1 MKQYIDKSFSYSDYL
16 ALIDSLLGEGN
27 TTGPNQSEAMVN
39 FTRLNRQR
47 MQRLDKT
54 IELSESVKSAARNV
68 SRKMIWLIITE
79 AWCGDAAQN
88 IPPIEKIANL
98 SERIETRY
106 VLRDQNPGLM
116 EQFLTNGARSI
127 PKLIALDA
135 GTLEVLGSWGARPD
149 AAQKLFSDLKEQGA
163 EKPAIME
170 QLQRWYNADRTLSL
184 QNEFKRLLAE
194 WGNPSQASVS
204 SAA

>member
-1 MKQYIDKSFSYSDYL
+1 MKKYIDNSLSYSSYL
-16 ALIDSLLGEGN
+16 ALIDELLEVGK
-27 TTGPNQSEAMVN
+27 TTGPNQSESMVN

-54 IELSESVKSAARNV
+54 VELSESLKAAVRSVTRN
-68 SRKMIWLIITE
+68 MIWLVITE

-98 SERIETRY
+98 SDRIETRY
-106 VLRDQNPGLM
+106 VLRDENPELM
-116 EQFLTNGARSI
+116 DQFLTSGARSI

-135 GTLEVLGSWGARPD
+135 ETFEVLGNWGARPD
-149 AAQKLFSDLKEQGA
+149 AAQKLFYGLKEQGL

-184 QNEFKRLLAE
+184 QNEFKKLLTE
-194 WGNPSQASVS
+194 WGNPLEAQLS

>member
-1 MKQYIDKSFSYSDYL
+1 MKKYIDNSLSYSSYL
-16 ALIDSLLGEGN
+16 ALIDELLEVGK
-27 TTGPNQSEAMVN
+27 TTGPNQSESMVN

-54 IELSESVKSAARNV
+54 VELSESLKAAVRSVTRN
-68 SRKMIWLIITE
+68 MIWLVITE

-98 SERIETRY
+98 SDRIETRY
-106 VLRDQNPGLM
+106 VLRDENPELM
-116 EQFLTNGARSI
+116 DQFLTSGARSI

-135 GTLEVLGSWGARPD
+135 ETLEVLGNWGARPD
-149 AAQKLFSDLKEQGA
+149 AAQKLFYGLKEQGL

-184 QNEFKRLLAE
+184 QNEFKKLLTE
-194 WGNPSQASVS
+194 WGSLLEAQFS